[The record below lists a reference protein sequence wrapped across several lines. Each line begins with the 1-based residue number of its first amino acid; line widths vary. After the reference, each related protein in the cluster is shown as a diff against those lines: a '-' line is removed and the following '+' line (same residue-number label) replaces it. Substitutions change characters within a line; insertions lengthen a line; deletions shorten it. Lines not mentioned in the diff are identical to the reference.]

1 MDKSETI
8 TKVIRVLSCL
18 VVAFSLVF
26 LPSAAAHAAAGAH
39 GVHSAMEQGEA
50 TTLQYAHSHSAAQM
64 DCGSGKLG
72 TSASDTGAY
81 QCCAGMCMAAILI
94 EAFAS
99 PHADAVAI
107 NLAIPHK
114 TPVAADTHGFL
125 RPPKHL
131 I

>member
-1 MDKSETI
+1 MDKGETI
-8 TKVIRVLSCL
+8 AKVIRALSCL

-39 GVHSAMEQGEA
+39 GVHSAMERGEGS
-50 TTLQYAHSHSAAQM
+50 TVQHAHSHSAAQL

-99 PHADAVAI
+99 PYADAVAN

-114 TPVAADTHGFL
+114 TPVASETHGFL
-125 RPPKHL
+125 RPPRHL

>member
-1 MDKSETI
+1 MDKGETI
-8 TKVIRVLSCL
+8 AKVIRALSCL

-39 GVHSAMEQGEA
+39 GVHSAIERGEA
-50 TTLQYAHSHSAAQM
+50 STVQHAHSHSAAQL

-99 PHADAVAI
+99 PYADAVAN

-114 TPVAADTHGFL
+114 TPVASETHGFL
-125 RPPKHL
+125 RPPRHL

>member
-1 MDKSETI
+1 MDKGETI
-8 TKVIRVLSCL
+8 AKVIRALSCL

-39 GVHSAMEQGEA
+39 GVHSAMERGEA
-50 TTLQYAHSHSAAQM
+50 STVQHAHSHSAAQL

-99 PHADAVAI
+99 PYADAVAN

-114 TPVAADTHGFL
+114 TPVASETHGFL
-125 RPPKHL
+125 RPPRHL